1 MNTSYL
7 ASMTY
12 ILVTWHHDNP
22 DYPVELYSEL
32 DDERFEVRK
41 VECFRDG
48 RRCFADAA
56 GHSGNTTLG
65 TAPVPPLNEI
75 ASDRQF
81 TAREITKEVFDQA
94 FVAAT
99 HPGR

>member
-1 MNTSYL
+1 
-7 ASMTY
+7 MTY
-12 ILVTWHHDNP
+12 ILVIWHHDHP
-22 DYPVELYSEL
+22 DDPVELYSEL

-48 RRCFADAA
+48 RSYFADAA
-56 GHSGNTTLG
+56 GHSGNTRLG
-65 TAPVPPLNEI
+65 LVPVPPLDEI

-81 TAREITKEVFDQA
+81 TAQEITKEVFAQA

-99 HPGR
+99 RR